1 MNAHRLSISWRSALV
16 PTLGFFVALAC
27 PAVAHAEG
35 DNEAAETAAA
45 RTLAVDGV
53 KLAQSDKCSEAV
65 DKLERAEKLKHSPI
79 VLRYLGEC
87 QVKVGRWVEGSESL
101 RKLLR
106 EPLPENASPALTT
119 AYEGAA
125 ATLRDVK
132 PRIPS
137 MKITLDA
144 PADTQFTIKVD
155 GKELAASAVGV
166 ALPADPG
173 EHTIEATAQAFSRR
187 PLP

>member
-1 MNAHRLSISWRSALV
+1 MNAHRLSISWRSALA
-16 PTLGFFVALAC
+16 PTLGFLVALAC

-106 EPLPENASPALTT
+106 EPLPENASPALAT

-137 MKITLDA
+137 MKI
-144 PADTQFTIKVD
+144 
-155 GKELAASAVGV
+155 
-166 ALPADPG
+166 
-173 EHTIEATAQAFSRR
+173 
-187 PLP
+187 